1 MSKWTR
7 TRRDPG
13 RTYTDETTEQT
24 ERMIAQVRKFMNEGV
39 PEDEPGFVEGVKA
52 ANPKIAPSELKEV
65 IKQFRDVV
73 SGRQQRDLGRR

>member
-1 MSKWTR
+1 MSRWTR

-13 RTYTDETTEQT
+13 RIYTDETTERA
-24 ERMIAQVRKFMNEGV
+24 ERMIGRVRKFLEEGV
-39 PEDEPGFVEGVKA
+39 PQDEAEFVEAVKA
-52 ANPKIAPSELKEV
+52 AKPKITASELKEV